1 MITGLTVR
9 LFTRLRYLSKKKDG
23 PGEIFDIYYFR
34 TPDQTVK
41 SRLLFLGISHFYLFY
56 LAELQAHIVI
66 RKHLSDTA
74 GFQEGETVPAYITVV
89 FATSVKSDSNS
100 FSYTPQGERNASD
113 ILILSATIRRDMTFA
128 AHDTIIAIYLWS
140 LFENFRSR
148 TTPFY
153 RMFANVVNGCFSKRK
168 KLLLRM
174 LPVSLLGTRPFIVL
188 SAGYRKTA

>member
-1 MITGLTVR
+1 V
-9 LFTRLRYLSKKKDG
+9 
-23 PGEIFDIYYFR
+23 
-34 TPDQTVK
+34 
-41 SRLLFLGISHFYLFY
+41 
-56 LAELQAHIVI
+56 
-66 RKHLSDTA
+66 
-74 GFQEGETVPAYITVV
+74 
-89 FATSVKSDSNS
+89 
-100 FSYTPQGERNASD
+100 RNASD
-113 ILILSATIRRDMTFA
+113 ILILSAPIRRDMTFA